1 MAKNELLEK
10 IRTIIGRIAAEKNL
24 TVQPIAEETV
34 LLGSTLGIDSLD
46 LAALVVELSEATAK
60 DPFQDGFVEFRTV
73 GELGDLY
80 RDKNGE

>member
-1 MAKNELLEK
+1 MAKNELLAK
-10 IRTIIGRIAAEKNL
+10 IRAIIERIAAEKNL
-24 TVQPIAEETV
+24 IVQPIAEETV

-46 LAALVVELSEATAK
+46 LAAMVVELSEVTGK

-73 GELGDLY
+73 GELSDLY